1 MTTTRILVL
10 ERNEDLATE
19 VAAALEGVRPTVTV
33 NTCMDAASLGDAL
46 KTQGP
51 YQVLLVGPTMGNRS
65 MVAQLEVLH
74 NELPA
79 LSIVLTFVRRPTA
92 TMREIVRTGA
102 CDLLQVPIAE
112 KELQESL
119 LRAVEL
125 AGKLDRPAAAAV
137 VATSA
142 SPDVSVAQPTG
153 PGRVFTTSSA
163 TGGCGK
169 TFLATNMAYFFAR
182 HTGKRTCVID
192 LDLQF
197 GEVTT
202 ALRLRP
208 RYTIFDALQR
218 EDTDD
223 ADLREH
229 IDEYLV
235 QHESGFWVLPAPK
248 EPSEADHI
256 QSPDVTR
263 IIEAVRSRFDYVVV
277 DTPAALTEVVLAAFD
292 LSDVL
297 FTMATLDLPSIRN
310 MGVFLN
316 QLERLKIP
324 ADNIQLI
331 LNKAEKGVGID
342 VDQVTRL
349 FPKQFA
355 AVLPYAKEVSR
366 SINLGMPV
374 LASSPTAEV
383 SRLMNSGLAF
393 LLPEEIRSQLPR
405 SESAKSSF
413 LNRVFSR
420 S

>member
-1 MTTTRILVL
+1 MMTTTRILVL
-10 ERNEDLATE
+10 DRNEDLAADVTS
-19 VAAALEGVRPTVTV
+19 AMDGVRPTVSVDSCHDPATV
-33 NTCMDAASLGDAL
+33 TETLRD
-46 KTQGP
+46 QGP
-51 YQVLLVGPTMGNRS
+51 YDVLLVGPTMGNRA
-65 MVAQLEVLH
+65 MVGRLEGIH
-74 NELPA
+74 HEQPA
-79 LSIVLTFVRRPTA
+79 MSVVLTFLRRPTA

-102 CDLLQVPIAE
+102 CDLLQVPVDE
-112 KELQESL
+112 KVLQESL

-125 AGKLDRPAAAAV
+125 STKLRAPTSRPAEAALPVLGGAHE
-137 VATSA
+137 
-142 SPDVSVAQPTG
+142 

-169 TFLATNMAYFFAR
+169 TFLATNLAYFFAR
-182 HTGKRTCVID
+182 YTGKRTCVID

-208 RYTIFDALQR
+208 RYTISDALQR
-218 EDTDD
+218 QEVDD
-223 ADLREH
+223 GELALH
-229 IDEYLV
+229 IEEYLV

-248 EPSEADHI
+248 EPAEADHI
-256 QSPDVTR
+256 SQPDVTR
-263 IIEAVRSRFDYVVV
+263 IIEAVRSRFDYVIV
-277 DTPAALTEVVLAAFD
+277 DTPAALTEIVLAAFD

-324 ADNIQLI
+324 SDNIQLI

-349 FPKQFA
+349 FPKQFT

-366 SINLGMPV
+366 SINVGMPV
-374 LASSPTAEV
+374 LAASPHAPV
-383 SRLMNSGLAF
+383 SRLMTAGLAV
-393 LLPEEIRSQLPR
+393 LLPPEAREHMPELSP
-405 SESAKSSF
+405 SKSGF
-413 LNRVFSR
+413 LSRVLR
-420 S
+420 RGA